1 MVWKVTMLATL
12 SLPYFSLIYWTTSSL
27 LMSIKS
33 TSISGIVLRYGLRNL
48 SNCKSF
54 SIGSIWVISRRYETK
69 HPAALPRPQP
79 TKIPCDDGSK
89 HFAADSKRIDDLE
102 ESMKATNRIII
113 ESLQALTAHAI
124 DGNNTQELKDVKKS
138 LNNYLINMV

>member
-1 MVWKVTMLATL
+1 MDEVIQFTTRDVFNHVLA
-12 SLPYFSLIYWTTSSL
+12 
-27 LMSIKS
+27 
-33 TSISGIVLRYGLRNL
+33 ISGAIVSVSAAVTVMAKVFEKIKAPDKKQNER
-48 SNCKSF
+48 
-54 SIGSIWVISRRYETK
+54 I
-69 HPAALPRPQP
+69 AALEGAVI
-79 TKIPCDDGSK
+79 KINSRLDDGSK

>member
-1 MVWKVTMLATL
+1 MDEVIQFTTRDVFNLVLA
-12 SLPYFSLIYWTTSSL
+12 
-27 LMSIKS
+27 
-33 TSISGIVLRYGLRNL
+33 ISGAIVSVSAAVTVMAKVFEKIKAPDKKQNERIEALEGA
-48 SNCKSF
+48 
-54 SIGSIWVISRRYETK
+54 VIKINSR
-69 HPAALPRPQP
+69 L
-79 TKIPCDDGSK
+79 DDGSK

>member
-1 MVWKVTMLATL
+1 MDEVIQFTTRDVFNLVLA
-12 SLPYFSLIYWTTSSL
+12 
-27 LMSIKS
+27 
-33 TSISGIVLRYGLRNL
+33 ISGAIV
-48 SNCKSF
+48 SVSAAVT
-54 SIGSIWVISRRYETK
+54 VIAKVFEKIKAPDKKQNERI
-69 HPAALPRPQP
+69 AALEGAVI
-79 TKIPCDDGSK
+79 KINSRLDDGSK

>member
-1 MVWKVTMLATL
+1 MDEVIQFTTRDVFNLVLA
-12 SLPYFSLIYWTTSSL
+12 
-27 LMSIKS
+27 
-33 TSISGIVLRYGLRNL
+33 ISGAIVSVSAAVTVLAKVFEKIKAPDKKQNER
-48 SNCKSF
+48 
-54 SIGSIWVISRRYETK
+54 I
-69 HPAALPRPQP
+69 AALEGAVI
-79 TKIPCDDGSK
+79 KINSRLDDGSK
-89 HFAADSKRIDDLE
+89 HFAADSKRIDELE

>member
-1 MVWKVTMLATL
+1 MDEVIQFTTRDVFNLVLA
-12 SLPYFSLIYWTTSSL
+12 
-27 LMSIKS
+27 
-33 TSISGIVLRYGLRNL
+33 ISGAIV
-48 SNCKSF
+48 SVSAAVT
-54 SIGSIWVISRRYETK
+54 VIAKVFEKIKAPDKKQNERIEALEGAVIKINSR
-69 HPAALPRPQP
+69 L
-79 TKIPCDDGSK
+79 DDGSK
-89 HFAADSKRIDDLE
+89 HFAADRKRIDELE

>member
-1 MVWKVTMLATL
+1 MDEVIQFTTRDVFNLVLA
-12 SLPYFSLIYWTTSSL
+12 
-27 LMSIKS
+27 
-33 TSISGIVLRYGLRNL
+33 ISGAIVSVSAAVTVMAKVFEKIKAPDKKQNER
-48 SNCKSF
+48 
-54 SIGSIWVISRRYETK
+54 I
-69 HPAALPRPQP
+69 AALEGAVI
-79 TKIPCDDGSK
+79 KINSRLDDGSK
-89 HFAADSKRIDDLE
+89 HFAADGKRIDELE

>member
-1 MVWKVTMLATL
+1 MDEVIQFTTRDVFNLVLA
-12 SLPYFSLIYWTTSSL
+12 
-27 LMSIKS
+27 
-33 TSISGIVLRYGLRNL
+33 ISGAIVSVSAAVTILAKVFEKIKAPDKKQNER
-48 SNCKSF
+48 
-54 SIGSIWVISRRYETK
+54 I
-69 HPAALPRPQP
+69 AALEGAVI
-79 TKIPCDDGSK
+79 KINSRLDDGSK
-89 HFAADSKRIDDLE
+89 HFAADSKRIDELE

>member
-1 MVWKVTMLATL
+1 MDEVIQFTTRDVFNLVLA
-12 SLPYFSLIYWTTSSL
+12 
-27 LMSIKS
+27 
-33 TSISGIVLRYGLRNL
+33 ISGAIVSVSAAVTVMAKVFEKIKAPDKKQNER
-48 SNCKSF
+48 
-54 SIGSIWVISRRYETK
+54 I
-69 HPAALPRPQP
+69 AALEGAVI
-79 TKIPCDDGSK
+79 KINSRLDDGSK
-89 HFAADSKRIDDLE
+89 HFEADSKRIDDLE

>member
-1 MVWKVTMLATL
+1 MDEVIQFTTRDVFNLVLA
-12 SLPYFSLIYWTTSSL
+12 
-27 LMSIKS
+27 
-33 TSISGIVLRYGLRNL
+33 ISGAIVSVSAAVTVMAKVFEKIKAPDKKQNER
-48 SNCKSF
+48 
-54 SIGSIWVISRRYETK
+54 I
-69 HPAALPRPQP
+69 AALEGAVI
-79 TKIPCDDGSK
+79 KINSRLDDGSK
-89 HFAADSKRIDDLE
+89 HFAADSKRIDELE

>member
-1 MVWKVTMLATL
+1 MDEVIQFTTRDVFNLVLA
-12 SLPYFSLIYWTTSSL
+12 
-27 LMSIKS
+27 
-33 TSISGIVLRYGLRNL
+33 ISGAIVSVSAAVTVMAKVFEKIKAPDKKQNER
-48 SNCKSF
+48 
-54 SIGSIWVISRRYETK
+54 I
-69 HPAALPRPQP
+69 AALEGAVI
-79 TKIPCDDGSK
+79 KINSRLDDGSK

-113 ESLQALTAHAI
+113 EGLQALTAHAI

>member
-1 MVWKVTMLATL
+1 MDEVIQFTTRDVFNLVLA
-12 SLPYFSLIYWTTSSL
+12 
-27 LMSIKS
+27 
-33 TSISGIVLRYGLRNL
+33 ISGAIVSVSAAVTILAKVFNKAKKR
-48 SNCKSF
+48 
-54 SIGSIWVISRRYETK
+54 I
-69 HPAALPRPQP
+69 AALEGAVI
-79 TKIPCDDGSK
+79 KINSRLDDGSK
-89 HFAADSKRIDDLE
+89 HFAADSKRIDELE

>member
-1 MVWKVTMLATL
+1 MDEVIQFTTRDVFNLVLA
-12 SLPYFSLIYWTTSSL
+12 
-27 LMSIKS
+27 
-33 TSISGIVLRYGLRNL
+33 ISGAIVSVSAAVTVMAKVFEKIKAPDKKQNER
-48 SNCKSF
+48 
-54 SIGSIWVISRRYETK
+54 I
-69 HPAALPRPQP
+69 AALEGAVI
-79 TKIPCDDGSK
+79 KINSRLDDGSK